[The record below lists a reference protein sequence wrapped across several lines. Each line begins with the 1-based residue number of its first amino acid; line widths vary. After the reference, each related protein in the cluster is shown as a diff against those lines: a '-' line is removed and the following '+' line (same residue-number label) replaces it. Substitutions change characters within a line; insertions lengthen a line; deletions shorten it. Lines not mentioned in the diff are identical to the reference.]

1 MKTVSALPPGMLL
14 LPMDMFLVESATHS
28 TILVRGEFMKAG
40 GAVVEGE
47 IMNSDLLSVLVPTVA
62 AFVGAIIGSGAAIVG
77 GIIGGWMQGR
87 AWYHFG

>member
-47 IMNSDLLSVLVPTVA
+47 ERRS
-62 AFVGAIIGSGAAIVG
+62 
-77 GIIGGWMQGR
+77 
-87 AWYHFG
+87 